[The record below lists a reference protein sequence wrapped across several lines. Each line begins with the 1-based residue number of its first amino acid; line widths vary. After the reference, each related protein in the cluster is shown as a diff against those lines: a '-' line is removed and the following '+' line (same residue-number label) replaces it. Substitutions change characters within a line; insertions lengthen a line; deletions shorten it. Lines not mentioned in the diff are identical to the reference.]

1 MNEEC
6 VHSWG
11 NKEGNVMR
19 VRAPW
24 FTREGGNRWYCGVRE
39 WRAMNARQEHWL
51 GLACVA
57 AEEMS
62 CGITIP

>member
-1 MNEEC
+1 MNQEWMSKPMNEEC

-24 FTREGGNRWYCGVRE
+24 FTREGGSR
-39 WRAMNARQEHWL
+39 
-51 GLACVA
+51 
-57 AEEMS
+57 
-62 CGITIP
+62 